1 MRNMSSEEIRKF
13 FNGKYLNGK
22 EDKRMGLF
30 RKRGEG
36 KRLED
41 GTYFAVVKDVQ
52 LVSGRYGDRIKVV
65 FQIFNTDI
73 ERTAFMDTWV
83 GERNLTRKFID
94 AVDVQKDLEEITRED
109 LIGKIVNITLQTVE
123 KGGRSMQRITDI
135 KGVKT
140 K

>member
-1 MRNMSSEEIRKF
+1 MRNMSNEEIRKF

-22 EDKRMGLF
+22 EDKKMSLF
-30 RKRGEG
+30 RKRGES
-36 KRLED
+36 KKLED

-52 LVSGRYGDRIKVV
+52 LVNGKYGDRIKVV

-83 GERNLTRKFID
+83 GERNLTRKLVD

-123 KGGRSMQRITDI
+123 KGGRSMQRVTDI

>member
-1 MRNMSSEEIRKF
+1 MRNMSSEEVRKF
-13 FNGKYLNGK
+13 FNGKYLNRK
-22 EDKRMGLF
+22 EDDRMPLF
-30 RKRGEG
+30 RRRGES

-52 LVSGRYGDRIKVV
+52 LVNGRYGDRIKVV

-123 KGGRSMQRITDI
+123 KGGRSMQRVTDI

>member
-13 FNGKYLNGK
+13 FKGKYLNRKEGK
-22 EDKRMGLF
+22 KMGLF
-30 RKRGEG
+30 RKRGES
-36 KRLED
+36 KKLED
-41 GTYFAVVKDVQ
+41 GTYFAVIKDVR
-52 LVSGRYGDRIKVV
+52 LVNGRYGDRIKVV

-73 ERTAFMDTWV
+73 ERTAFVDTWV
-83 GERNLTRKFID
+83 GERNLTRRLID

-109 LIGKIVNITLQTVE
+109 LIGKIVNITLQTVSKE
-123 KGGRSMQRITDI
+123 GRAIQRVTDI

>member
-1 MRNMSSEEIRKF
+1 MRNMSNEEIRKF
-13 FNGKYLNGK
+13 FNGKYLNRK
-22 EDKRMGLF
+22 EDDRMPLF
-30 RKRGEG
+30 RRRGES

-52 LVSGRYGDRIKVV
+52 LVNGRYGDRIKVV

-123 KGGRSMQRITDI
+123 KGGRSMQRVTDI